1 MKKRMTKAAA
11 VSMAAVMAVMM
22 AGCGSS
28 TSNDTQAADTSA
40 EAAADTSAAG
50 DTDTEAAADGTTY
63 KIGLL
68 QLVQHEALDK
78 CNEGFIAALD
88 ASGISYEVDQQNA
101 AGDTPTCTTIAQK
114 FVNDGD
120 DLIFA
125 IATGAA
131 QACAAETE
139 DIPIV
144 LTAVTDP
151 AGSGLVDTN
160 EAPGGNV
167 TGSSDLTPVAKQIEL
182 LTQILPEA
190 KSVGILYCSA
200 ESNSEIQAQL
210 AHEAC
215 EAAGLTATDY
225 TVATSNDI
233 QTVVE
238 SMVGNVDVIYAPT
251 DNVIAAGMPTV
262 AMIANANGLPTIVGE
277 EGMCTAGGLATY
289 TIDYTELGKVAGEM
303 AVKILTEGASPAEM
317 PIEYYPDD
325 KLRLVV
331 NEETAAELGIDLS
344 GLNLE

>member
-28 TSNDTQAADTSA
+28 ASNDTQAADTSA

>member
-1 MKKRMTKAAA
+1 MKKSMTKAAA
-11 VSMAAVMAVMM
+11 LSIAAAMTVMAS
-22 AGCGSS
+22 GCGSS
-28 TSNDTQAADTSA
+28 ASSQT
-40 EAAADTSAAG
+40 AAAASGSSADAG
-50 DTDTEAAADGTTY
+50 SEASSDETVY
-63 KIGLL
+63 KIGVL
-68 QLVQHEALDK
+68 QYVQHDALDR
-78 CNEGFIAALD
+78 CSEGFIEALD
-88 ASGISYEVDQQNA
+88 ASGIAYEADLQNA

-125 IATGAA
+125 IATPAA

-139 DIPIV
+139 EIPIV

-182 LTQILPEA
+182 LTQLLPDA
-190 KSVGILYCSA
+190 KTVGILYCSA
-200 ESNSEIQAQL
+200 ESNSEIQARL
-210 AHEAC
+210 AKDAC
-215 EAAGLTATDY
+215 AKAGLTAVDY

-262 AMIANANGLPTIVGE
+262 AMIANANKLPTIVGE
-277 EGMCTAGGLATY
+277 EGMCTSGGLATY
-289 TIDYTELGKVAGEM
+289 TIDYKELGKVAGEM
-303 AVKILTEGASPAEM
+303 AVKILTEGTSPAEM

-331 NEETAAELGIDLS
+331 NEETAAELGIDVS
-344 GLNLE
+344 GLSAE

>member
-28 TSNDTQAADTSA
+28 ASNDTQAADTSA

-50 DTDTEAAADGTTY
+50 DPDTEAAADGTTY

-68 QLVQHEALDK
+68 QLVQHDALDK